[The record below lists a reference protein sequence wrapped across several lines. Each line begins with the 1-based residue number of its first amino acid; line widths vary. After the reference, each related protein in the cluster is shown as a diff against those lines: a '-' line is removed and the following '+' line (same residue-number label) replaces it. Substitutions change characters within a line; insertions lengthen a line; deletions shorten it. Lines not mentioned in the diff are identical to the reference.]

1 MKRKS
6 VKERRPSNRI
16 ASNRIASNEQ
26 QIIPDGTSISVSI
39 RVRPGKESS
48 TIDVD
53 EDGNILI
60 NGRQFGYAK
69 SVVKGSDQAVAYH
82 ALGSNLFHKLR
93 EGYNCTLLAYGQTGS
108 GKTYSM
114 FGPPGSLTEA
124 SLAEANGA
132 TPSAWGIFPRLMMD
146 LLNEPD
152 MGTFVAS
159 AIEVYQDRAYDL
171 LNNRKALSVG
181 GTRSQGGGLN
191 VNGKLHPISCYCRIC
206 HNAREQAKEKRRES
220 GVLINQTSE
229 EFHTN
234 GEERWPLKSPKDIA
248 CLARTVEATR
258 VAQGHLLNARSSRS
272 HCLVRLHLTRN
283 TGDTKK
289 EQQFMFVDL
298 AGSERIGKS
307 GVTGVGEIMVV
318 EYFLIFY
325 TCTSSI
331 EPRLMILF
339 RTVRGSGNQ

>member
-114 FGPPGSLTEA
+114 FGPRGSLTEA

-307 GVTGVGEIMVV
+307 GVTGVGEISGT
-318 EYFLIFY
+318 FS
-325 TCTSSI
+325 CHSI
-331 EPRLMILF
+331 HVPAQLSLF
-339 RTVRGSGNQ
+339 